1 MLMGSLAVFT
11 LVAFM
16 GLAMLRDAWRGV
28 PVPPV
33 YPKLHAA
40 ASLLG
45 AALVIAVA
53 LQGDTRLYANI
64 GMAVV
69 IILLGLAMG
78 LASKRGKQVPK
89 GILAAHLGL
98 AVSCY
103 LLLGFFALNP
113 GATLI

>member
-11 LVAFM
+11 LVAAM
-16 GLAMLRDAWRGV
+16 GLAMLRDVWRGI
-28 PVPPV
+28 PVEPA

-45 AALVIAVA
+45 AALVITVAVE
-53 LQGDTRLYANI
+53 GDTRVYANI
-64 GMAVV
+64 GMVVV

-78 LASKRGKQVPK
+78 FASSKGKRVSK
-89 GILAAHLGL
+89 GILAAHMGL

-103 LLLGFFALNP
+103 GLLGFFALNP
-113 GATLI
+113 GAKLF